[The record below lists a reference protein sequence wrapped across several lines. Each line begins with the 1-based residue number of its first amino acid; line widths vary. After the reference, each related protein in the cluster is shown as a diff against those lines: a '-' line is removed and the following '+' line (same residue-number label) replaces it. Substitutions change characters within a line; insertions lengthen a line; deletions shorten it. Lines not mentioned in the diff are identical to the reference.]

1 MSDFF
6 SNEVW
11 LKIEYCCSKI
21 EQGISHETIL
31 LTSAKWSGLLSDIFF
46 IFAVHRKLFM
56 EQSVL
61 QLTIEDLLSFGMNS
75 KSYQD
80 KLIIVEFSGGDH
92 KNPGFKEGASIR
104 LDAFSI
110 FLVRQG
116 EIDITIDDFTYHLS
130 DNLLLDIMDMH
141 SVKDFRISPDF
152 RGYHLIIE
160 RNLFSEIML
169 NSRRMPAAYIASRHS
184 RPIQKLNEEEGVLL
198 EKCLH
203 RIERNIERTEHAWQR
218 DIIMNE
224 LRGFLLEMNNIVYK
238 ANRGNVSPNPPSR
251 DLLLFLFIQL
261 LNKHCR
267 TEHSVSFYAGEL
279 CITPEYLSRIM
290 KSFSGKTV
298 NQWISEALIRE
309 SEILL
314 RNPDLTIQQVADMLN
329 FSDQSSFG
337 KFFKKHRDIS
347 PLAFKRQFAK
357 D

>member
-1 MSDFF
+1 
-6 SNEVW
+6 
-11 LKIEYCCSKI
+11 
-21 EQGISHETIL
+21 
-31 LTSAKWSGLLSDIFF
+31 
-46 IFAVHRKLFM
+46 
-56 EQSVL
+56 
-61 QLTIEDLLSFGMNS
+61 
-75 KSYQD
+75 
-80 KLIIVEFSGGDH
+80 
-92 KNPGFKEGASIR
+92 
-104 LDAFSI
+104 
-110 FLVRQG
+110 
-116 EIDITIDDFTYHLS
+116 
-130 DNLLLDIMDMH
+130 MDMH

-169 NSRRMPAAYIASRHS
+169 NSRRMPAAYI
-184 RPIQKLNEEEGVLL
+184 
-198 EKCLH
+198 
-203 RIERNIERTEHAWQR
+203 
-218 DIIMNE
+218 
-224 LRGFLLEMNNIVYK
+224 